1 MKRTILAGIGGC
13 ALLWAAAPAAAQEN
27 SGEELTAEQARELGN
42 LFGDMF
48 GTADPLSAEQ
58 EERLPAA
65 MLVVSKLFPKG
76 TYARMM
82 DESMAPMIDAMMGD
96 LGGNSTIALSQ
107 LTGLS
112 PLDLSNLDAERL
124 AKAVALLDP
133 AAEERNSAMSRL
145 MLTQIGEIM
154 LEIEPAYRA
163 GLARAYAVRFTNE
176 ELMDL
181 SAYFETDVGKKY
193 AAESFLVFA
202 DPQVMSSMNEMMPA
216 MMERL
221 PAIMSATA
229 SIESDFPA
237 GRSFSDLSGAE
248 QSQLADLL
256 GVTKGELAQSEPE
269 SNGEGPS

>member
-13 ALLWAAAPAAAQEN
+13 ALLWAAAPVTAQEN
-27 SGEELTAEQARELGN
+27 SGGELTAEQARELGN

-96 LGGNSTIALSQ
+96 LGGNSAIALSQ

-163 GLARAYAVRFTNE
+163 GLARAYAVRFTND

-202 DPQVMSSMNEMMPA
+202 DPQVMSSMNDMMPA

-229 SIESDFPA
+229 SIESDFPS